1 MSDLAKQMAAQVE
14 RTRGTVPKTAK
25 QILGGTHKERNGN
38 MAVYL
43 PRDMIADL
51 KDLAHAE
58 GVSVSEIAKELFE
71 ARLAEGP
78 RFKETRSRRVI
89 E

>member
-1 MSDLAKQMAAQVE
+1 MSDLADQLAAHKE
-14 RTRGTVPKTAK
+14 RTKGVVPKSAK
-25 QILGGTHKERNGN
+25 QILGGTYKERNGN

-43 PRDMIADL
+43 PRDMISAL

-58 GVSVSEIAKELFE
+58 KKSVSEIAKELFE

-78 RFKETRSRRVI
+78 RQETTTRRRVI